1 MKNPN
6 GYGSVYKISGAR
18 RKKFGVRITAG
29 WTDDGK
35 QKYKNIG
42 YFEKRQEAIL
52 ALAEYNR
59 DPYNIDGRN
68 LTFAEVYEKWR
79 AERFTEIRQTTQGG
93 YQSAFKNSAPLHNML
108 FKDIRKEHLQSCLDN
123 SGLAAATQKLLK
135 NLHTQL
141 FKYAIEHDIV
151 TKNYSSLTKIKAAR
165 KPSKRSVFTPDEIAV
180 LYENQS
186 NKIARTVI
194 VLLYTGMRVSELL
207 DMEKANVD
215 LERKIM
221 IGGNKTA
228 AGRNRIIP
236 ISDRILPIVSD
247 FMQAEGD
254 YLITSNAGGRMS
266 YVNFLNRYWND
277 LMEQLGMSH
286 KPHDTRHTFIT
297 LMDEAGV
304 NRTVL
309 KMIVGHNTKKD
320 ITDHYTHKN
329 IQNLL
334 EAANSI

>member
-29 WTDDGK
+29 WSDDGK
-35 QKYKNIG
+35 QLYKNIG
-42 YFEKRQEAIL
+42 YFEKRQDAIL

-59 DPYNIDGRN
+59 DPYNIDGRS
-68 LTFAEVYEKWR
+68 LTFSEVYEKWS
-79 AERFTEIRQTTQGG
+79 AEHFADLKQTTQGG
-93 YQSAFKNSAPLHNML
+93 YQSAFKNSAPLHSML
-108 FKDIRKEHLQSCLDN
+108 FKDIRKEHLQNCLDN

-135 NLHTQL
+135 NLHNQL

-151 TKNYSSLTKIKAAR
+151 TRNYSALTKVKAVR
-165 KPSKRSVFTPDEIAV
+165 KPSIRSVFTSEEMGRLFEAR
-180 LYENQS
+180 N
-186 NKIARTVI
+186 NKIACVAI
-194 VLLYTGMRVSELL
+194 VLLYTGMRVGELL
-207 DMEKANVD
+207 DMEKSDVD

-236 ISDRILPIVSD
+236 ISDKILPIIAE
-247 FMQAEGD
+247 FMQTEGN
-254 YLITSNAGGRMS
+254 YLVTSNAGGRMS
-266 YVNFLNRYWND
+266 YVNFLNRYWYE
-277 LMEQLGMSH
+277 LMDKLGMSH

-334 EAANSI
+334 EAVNSI